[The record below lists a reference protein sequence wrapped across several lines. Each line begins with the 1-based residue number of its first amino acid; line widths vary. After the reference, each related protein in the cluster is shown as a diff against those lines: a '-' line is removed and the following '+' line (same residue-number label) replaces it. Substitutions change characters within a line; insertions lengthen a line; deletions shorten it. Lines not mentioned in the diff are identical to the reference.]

1 MPQPYAFVVLT
12 GLALV
17 AMPLAACSLGTIG
30 GVFSPEPSDTQA
42 VTSAAGGTLPQPE
55 MAGRWLL
62 ATDGA
67 AGCTMNFTG
76 STRGHEGTIAPEG
89 GCPGRFFTSRNW
101 SYEQNA
107 IIIRNHA
114 GELLAQLNVTAADRL
129 VGQGPNG
136 EPVSLTR

>member
-1 MPQPYAFVVLT
+1 MPQPRILVVL
-12 GLALV
+12 GAAMSLAS
-17 AMPLAACSLGTIG
+17 CSLGTIG
-30 GVFSPEPSDTQA
+30 GVFSPEPSEAPTA
-42 VTSAAGGTLPQPE
+42 TATTGGALPQPE
-55 MAGRWLL
+55 MAGRWTL
-62 ATDGA
+62 ATDGT

-76 STRGHEGTIAPEG
+76 ATGGHEGTVAPEG
-89 GCPGRFFTSRNW
+89 GCPGRFFTSRKW

-114 GELLAQLNVTAADRL
+114 GELLAQLNVAAADRL